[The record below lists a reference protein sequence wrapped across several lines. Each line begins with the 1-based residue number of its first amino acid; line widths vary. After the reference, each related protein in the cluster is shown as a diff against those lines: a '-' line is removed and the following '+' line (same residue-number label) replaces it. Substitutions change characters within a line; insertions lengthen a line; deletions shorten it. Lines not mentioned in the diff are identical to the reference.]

1 MPHVTIIFDGCILLP
16 DPDTKEKTE
25 DTDFMEEQNT
35 DALSHYQ
42 PATIINARHGI
53 QLVQHEGTGRL
64 FVKKQLKQYNLEVFQ
79 MLRAHPV
86 PNTPRIYELVEENG
100 TLTVIEEYLQG
111 QTLQGLL
118 EEHGNFSENEAIAIT
133 LAIAGIVQNLHHME
147 PPIIHRDIK
156 PANLILSPD
165 HVLKLLDF
173 NAAKFASDGENR
185 DTVLLGTAGYAA
197 PEQYGFGASCL
208 QTDIFSIGVILNVLL
223 TGSLPQEKL
232 TEGRLSAM
240 IKKCVE
246 VNPRDRYASIDQF
259 IGELLWVRDNPNA
272 LPPLAAAFYAQDRA
286 WNPAA
291 KAAPGSRRRVGSDKP
306 SPTRSDQVSSSTES
320 SYSEGIYDR
329 PNDDAGADGHDK
341 MKGGPSAEAAA
352 GAEREDP
359 ASASMRRFLPPGFR
373 SGSPTKIV
381 IAIAGYL
388 ILLFNGIKVAFP
400 YLAVIFFSANYLDV
414 QSALPLTDSKRW
426 PVRIIGVVLYDVI
439 IFVVVFVI
447 EMILFGW

>member
-1 MPHVTIIFDGCILLP
+1 
-16 DPDTKEKTE
+16 
-25 DTDFMEEQNT
+25 MEEQNT

-42 PATIINARHGI
+42 PATIINARHGV
-53 QLVQHEGTGRL
+53 QLVQHEETGRL

-86 PNTPRIYELVEENG
+86 PNTPRIYELVEEDG
-100 TLTVIEEYLQG
+100 ILTVIEEYLQG
-111 QTLQGLL
+111 QTLQELL
-118 EEHGNFSENEAIAIT
+118 EDHGNFSENEAIAIA

-165 HVLKLLDF
+165 HVLKLLNF
-173 NAAKFASDGENR
+173 NTAKFVSNGENR

-259 IGELLWVRDNPNA
+259 IGELQWVRDNPDDM
-272 LPPLAAAFYAQDRA
+272 PP
-286 WNPAA
+286 
-291 KAAPGSRRRVGSDKP
+291 
-306 SPTRSDQVSSSTES
+306 SSET
-320 SYSEGIYDR
+320 
-329 PNDDAGADGHDK
+329 DAGV
-341 MKGGPSAEAAA
+341 
-352 GAEREDP
+352 ERKEKD
-359 ASASMRRFLPPGFR
+359 ASSASMRRFLPPGFR
-373 SGSPTKIV
+373 SGSPTKMVVAIV
-381 IAIAGYL
+381 GYL
-388 ILLFNGIKVAFP
+388 MMIVYGIQDGLIC
-400 YLAVIFFSANYLDV
+400 LAVVFFSANYLDV

-426 PVRIIGVVLYDVI
+426 PVRIIGVVLYDFI
-439 IFVVVFVI
+439 IAVVLIII
-447 EMILFGW
+447 EMAFFGR